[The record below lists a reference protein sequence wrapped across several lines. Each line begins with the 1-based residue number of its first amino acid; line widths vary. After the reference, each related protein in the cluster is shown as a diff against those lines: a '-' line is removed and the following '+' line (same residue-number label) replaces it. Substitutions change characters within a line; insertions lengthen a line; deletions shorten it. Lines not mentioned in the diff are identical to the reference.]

1 MYLWW
6 SSSPLLSFQLKLQR
20 LKFQTENV
28 LFILGTTAQKSIN
41 FHFSQVFLNPL
52 KAAACLC
59 DVVFLGVLVQ
69 SLSGKAYH
77 TLQAQTFYNHNNV
90 QW

>member
-41 FHFSQVFLNPL
+41 FYFSQVFLNPL